1 MISHNLINCNVSVD
15 AIGELRTKTQ
25 ETGFFRV
32 SAIVTKYSRENPVS
46 DPCYCQLSTLGRPA
60 LVSSANQQEKSSLL
74 LISTLEMPGI
84 QLYHFPET
92 D

>member
-1 MISHNLINCNVSVD
+1 MISHNLISCNVSVD
-15 AIGELRTKTQ
+15 AMGELPIKAQ

-32 SAIVTKYSRENPVS
+32 SAIVTKYSRKNPVS

-60 LVSSANQQEKSSLL
+60 LASLASQPEKSVLP
-74 LISTLEMPGI
+74 LISTLEKPAT
-84 QLYHFPET
+84 QSSRFPET

>member
-1 MISHNLINCNVSVD
+1 MVSHYLISCNVSVD

-32 SAIVTKYSRENPVS
+32 SAIVTKYSRKNPVS

-60 LVSSANQQEKSSLL
+60 LASSTNQQKKSVRP
-74 LISTLEMPGI
+74 LISILEKPAT
-84 QLYHFPET
+84 QPSRFP
-92 D
+92 